1 MKPPFSYCCPE
12 EKHVLHVLFFAAHDI
27 NLQEMKMSTPPAGAQ
42 SRRAALGLMG
52 AGILGTANPSPSS
65 ANLFGKEPYKM
76 EGSGLV
82 FEPIPPPVYGSYY
95 GTNKGNTA
103 GNTYEGI
110 KPTAGETFVYLPW
123 FTPKS
128 SGKKVVAAAPA
139 AAPAAE

>member
-1 MKPPFSYCCPE
+1 
-12 EKHVLHVLFFAAHDI
+12 
-27 NLQEMKMSTPPAGAQ
+27 MSTPPAGAQ

-123 FTPKS
+123 FTPK
-128 SGKKVVAAAPA
+128 
-139 AAPAAE
+139 